1 MIVDGLFTRACLL
14 SRPFLGEVT
23 ITVEVMPPLLL
34 HQFGNISAVKEVGMV
49 SMVSRKRDNTWLD
62 GDGTELPGGGVE
74 MLVQLKIFRQ
84 RLACS
89 G

>member
-1 MIVDGLFTRACLL
+1 VR
-14 SRPFLGEVT
+14 

-34 HQFGNISAVKEVGMV
+34 CQFGNISAVKEVAMV
-49 SMVSRKRDNTWLD
+49 LMVLRKRDNTWLD